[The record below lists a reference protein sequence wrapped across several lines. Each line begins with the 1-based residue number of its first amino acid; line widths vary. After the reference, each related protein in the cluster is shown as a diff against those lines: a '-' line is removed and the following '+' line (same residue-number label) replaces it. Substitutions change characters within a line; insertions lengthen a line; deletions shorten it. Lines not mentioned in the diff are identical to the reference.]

1 MFYVHYVLTV
11 TTDHSK
17 WKESVKDSTDVE
29 IADNCME
36 EKKWRLLSIPRKV
49 REPYMQW
56 RGCERA
62 QEKEK

>member
-1 MFYVHYVLTV
+1 MTV
-11 TTDHSK
+11 TADDSK
-17 WKESVKDSTDVE
+17 WKESVKNSTDVE

-36 EKKWRLLSIPRKV
+36 EKKWRRLSIPRKF

-56 RGCERA
+56 RGSEKV